1 MTTEYST
8 YAGYETRYT
17 GSTTSQSESYVSVEI
32 PFPKTESKKL
42 TKFKL
47 CFVFVSPFLLIGII
61 MVLNLSVKGQAEQCQ
76 ERHQFREFPHNH
88 DAKKYKSTTEAES
101 TTEANSTTEAKSTT
115 EANSTTEAKSTTEAN
130 STTEISEVANRVEI
144 LLGEILK
151 DFKGL

>member
-1 MTTEYST
+1 
-8 YAGYETRYT
+8 
-17 GSTTSQSESYVSVEI
+17 
-32 PFPKTESKKL
+32 
-42 TKFKL
+42 
-47 CFVFVSPFLLIGII
+47 

-115 EANSTTEAKSTTEAN
+115 EANSTTE
-130 STTEISEVANRVEI
+130 ISEAANRVEI
-144 LLGEILK
+144 LLGEIFK